1 MIKIKE
7 NNKNVE
13 EFNKLYDSVGWGAYN
28 KEISNK
34 ALDNTFYSVSVYDDD
49 IIIGY
54 GRLIGDTICFI
65 YIHDIMVVPEYQAK
79 GIGTL
84 IMNKLLEKIEEIKK
98 ENPSLRVYLGASK
111 NKEDFY
117 KKFGFIERTDAGLGA
132 GMILK

>member
-1 MIKIKE
+1 MIRIKE

-49 IIIGY
+49 KIIGY

-65 YIHDIMVVPEYQAK
+65 YIHDIMIVPEYQAK